1 MMGSSAAELWLEDI
15 VEVVEAVERHAEE
28 AGRAAG
34 LLAALNGSLA
44 SANDQVVVSI
54 LRAQDLSYLHIKSST
69 IPSILDTLKQV
80 FQKKSANKNKCPWVP
95 HTINDGSKVRL
106 FYNLLFITT

>member
-1 MMGSSAAELWLEDI
+1 MGSSAAELWLEDI

-44 SANDQVVVSI
+44 SANDQTVVSI
-54 LRAQDLSYLHIKSST
+54 LR
-69 IPSILDTLKQV
+69 
-80 FQKKSANKNKCPWVP
+80 
-95 HTINDGSKVRL
+95 
-106 FYNLLFITT
+106 